1 MSKKEG
7 SILLLPIYV
16 DDILIAANSMTI
28 MIQLKL
34 DLVKVFQMKDMGEID
49 YCLGIEFRQDTGN
62 NTIKMSQKKYIKEIL
77 IRFGMENCKPIN
89 TPMDG
94 NEKLKKTNSEE
105 INYRILPYQSFIGSL
120 LYLAISTRPDI
131 SYAVSALS

>member
-34 DLVKVFQMKDMGEID
+34 DLVKVFQMKDMGEIN
-49 YCLGIEFRQDTGN
+49 YGLGIEFRQDTGN

-89 TPMDG
+89 TPVPA
-94 NEKLKKTNSEE
+94 KTK
-105 INYRILPYQSFIGSL
+105 
-120 LYLAISTRPDI
+120 D
-131 SYAVSALS
+131 